1 MKMQKQQYKRLY
13 NIAFALLVI
22 CSFYFVFNFAKA
34 FIKESFV
41 EEQKVKLDLMYNQQ
55 SQIIYDKL
63 VKAGKQKEADEFI
76 RDPQENFF
84 GTYLSED
91 ENGKIFYN
99 KYTAFENR
107 IKFCEENLDAI
118 SVAGVLVA
126 FALAYFLIW
135 QIISFS
141 SRYVKGHS
149 SHVSTN
155 PHINN

>member
-22 CSFYFVFNFAKA
+22 CSFYFVFNFAKT

-76 RDPQENFF
+76 HDPQENFF

-107 IKFCEENLDAI
+107 IKFCEENLNVI
-118 SVAGVLVA
+118 SVVGVLIA

-135 QIISFS
+135 QILSFS
-141 SRYVKGHS
+141 ARYVKGHS
-149 SHVSTN
+149 GDALTN
-155 PHINN
+155 SHINN